1 MSFISSSLIL
11 NIIFAFLI
19 VVVLINRYAN
29 WRKQNVV
36 VTFAVIISWY
46 FSFLIIFILPLDITS
61 TVYRQCTQ
69 NNATAN
75 ETCVQPLNFVEG
87 DTLPHLWRIIYW
99 STQFL
104 TWFLL
109 PLMQS
114 YAKAGEFHFKLKLKC
129 ALYDNFIYYA
139 SFFALALLLLVYL
152 MIKQLDVFNIQRLK
166 AIASSASNTW
176 GLFLLVLLLGYALVD
191 IPRELWLSG
200 KRRHLLNKAYFK
212 LSKLSVDKSEAEET
226 LHDILDSLQI
236 VDQYIGVTDVLYQY
250 LSTINQKIPGHVKQ
264 NMRRQ
269 QRVDEDIIPP
279 SYKTLVNLHS
289 QLIKALQTYGRTHTQ
304 WGMMVQQVI
313 LLEDIE
319 KNQSN
324 RERSFVHSFPLDHQ
338 TSFLVINPRIEWY
351 WRCWIEPKLM
361 LVLGVIA
368 GLMSFAVLWSEVTF
382 FNKSPVLSLFA
393 ILFNRSAM
401 TYDYFTIECLT
412 LLGIAYLCFCAY
424 STVFK
429 IRLLNFVY
437 LAPHQLTD
445 EYSLIFAGMLLC
457 RLTPPLCLNFLGM
470 IHLDSHIIQN
480 HALETYYTQVMGHM
494 DVISIISDGFNIYFP
509 MLMLLLC
516 LATYFSVGSKLLSI
530 VGFHQF
536 LTDDEVTT
544 DLIDEGKVLITR
556 EKRKRQRLEE
566 TQGRQREFQER
577 FGTGAGTGST
587 ANVRN
592 VPSSRG
598 GSDSSSRPYNSHSM
612 KTNLL
617 EAAAPIEGYHTTEDT
632 STEVRDPM
640 RDPPRGIFDDI

>member
-1 MSFISSSLIL
+1 MLFIFCFISITKVGTL
-11 NIIFAFLI
+11 
-19 VVVLINRYAN
+19 
-29 WRKQNVV
+29 
-36 VTFAVIISWY
+36 TIS
-46 FSFLIIFILPLDITS
+46 
-61 TVYRQCTQ
+61 
-69 NNATAN
+69 
-75 ETCVQPLNFVEG
+75 
-87 DTLPHLWRIIYW
+87 
-99 STQFL
+99 
-104 TWFLL
+104 
-109 PLMQS
+109 
-114 YAKAGEFHFKLKLKC
+114 
-129 ALYDNFIYYA
+129 
-139 SFFALALLLLVYL
+139 
-152 MIKQLDVFNIQRLK
+152 QRLK
-166 AIASSASNTW
+166 TIASSCSNTW

-236 VDQYIGVTDVLYQY
+236 VDQYITTNDILYQY
-250 LSTINQKIPGHVKQ
+250 LSTINQKIPAHVKQ

-289 QLIKALQTYGRTHTQ
+289 QLIKALQTYGRTNTQ

-319 KNQSN
+319 KNQGN
-324 RERSFVHSFPLDHQ
+324 RERLFVHTFPQDHAK
-338 TSFLVINPRIEWY
+338 SYLAVNPKLEWY
-351 WRCWIEPKLM
+351 WRCWVEPKLM
-361 LVLGVIA
+361 LVLGVGA
-368 GLMSFAVLWSEVTF
+368 GLMSLAVLWSEVTF

-393 ILFNRSAM
+393 ILLNRSRDS
-401 TYDYFTIECLT
+401 YDYFTIECLT
-412 LLGIAYLCFCAY
+412 LVGIAYLCFCAY

-470 IHLDSHIIQN
+470 IHMDSHIIQN

-494 DVISIISDGFNIYFP
+494 DVISFISDGFNIYFP

-516 LATYFSVGSKLLSI
+516 LATYLSVGSKLLSI

-544 DLIDEGKVLITR
+544 DLIDEGKTLITR
-556 EKRKRQRLEE
+556 EKRKRQRMEE

-577 FGTGAGTGST
+577 FNTSAASLRTL
-587 ANVRN
+587 
-592 VPSSRG
+592 PSGRG
-598 GSDSSSRPYNSHSM
+598 GGGALGGDASSRPFGHSM

-632 STEVRDPM
+632 LGAPEIRDPM

>member
-1 MSFISSSLIL
+1 MIIISSSLVVNIL
-11 NIIFAFLI
+11 LAFLLVI
-19 VVVLINRYAN
+19 VLINRYAN
-29 WRKQNVV
+29 WRKQNIV
-36 VTFAVIISWY
+36 VTFAVVISWY

-61 TVYRQCTQ
+61 TVYRQCTTQ
-69 NNATAN
+69 NTTAN
-75 ETCVQPLNFVEG
+75 TSCVQPLNYVAG
-87 DTLPHLWRIIYW
+87 DTLPNLWRIIYW

-114 YAKAGEFHFKLKLKC
+114 YAKAGEFHFKSKLKC
-129 ALYDNFIYYA
+129 ALYDNFVYYA
-139 SFFALALLLLVYL
+139 SFFCLALVLLVYL
-152 MIKQLDVFNIQRLK
+152 MIKQLDIFNFQRLK
-166 AIASSASNTW
+166 TIASTASNTW

-236 VDQYIGVTDVLYQY
+236 VDQYVNTNDVLYQY
-250 LSTINQKIPGHVKQ
+250 LSTINQKIPSHVRQ
-264 NMRRQ
+264 SMRRQ

-279 SYKTLVNLHS
+279 SYKTLVNLHC
-289 QLIKALQTYGRTHTQ
+289 QLIKALQTYGRTNTQ
-304 WGMMVQQVI
+304 WSMMVQQVI

-319 KNQSN
+319 KNQNN
-324 RERSFVHSFPLDHQ
+324 RDSLFLHSFPQDH
-338 TSFLVINPRIEWY
+338 TKSLLAMNPKLEWY
-351 WRCWIEPKLM
+351 WRCWLEPKLM
-361 LVLGVIA
+361 LVLGVGA
-368 GLMSFAVLWSEVTF
+368 GLLSLAILWSEVTF

-393 ILFNRSAM
+393 ILLNRSRD

-412 LLGIAYLCFCAY
+412 LVGIAYLCFCAY

-457 RLTPPLCLNFLGM
+457 RLTPPLCLNFLGI
-470 IHLDSHIIQN
+470 IHMDSHIIQN
-480 HALETYYTQVMGHM
+480 HALETYYTQIMGHM
-494 DVISIISDGFNIYFP
+494 DVVSFISDGFNIYFP

-544 DLIDEGKVLITR
+544 DLIDEGKTLIIR
-556 EKRKRQRLEE
+556 EKRKRQRLED

-577 FGTGAGTGST
+577 FNSSASS
-587 ANVRN
+587 VRSLPLAREDT
-592 VPSSRG
+592 PSRVIG
-598 GSDSSSRPYNSHSM
+598 HSM

-617 EAAAPIEGYHTTEDT
+617 EAAAPIEGYHTSENN
-632 STEVRDPM
+632 PM